1 MEKPAFTGELVHGVG
16 GVTDVMRV
24 VVPALATKVI
34 GQSSPFSGQEN
45 TLTVTLQSVFAL
57 SDTYSSSV
65 TISGLDGAIVSSDTV
80 QLVGG
85 VDGNAGQGLFCSTSG
100 ARVYGTLIDDTKSL
114 VLILCDETTMSAGE
128 TYSFSFHVTNTDDG
142 QSSPDVQVEVDDLE
156 LPVAKSAMTKDYRVV
171 SSITQGSEVL
181 WILFR
186 DFTTTSVG
194 QTTPIASRENQIRLT
209 LVASLAFSP
218 DISFTV

>member
-1 MEKPAFTGELVHGVG
+1 SWDGSVQSLKLYVCPGSQVSSFEEFSVSFTVTNPTISQASPEVTVSATGSVIITEAAMEKPAFTGELVHGVG

-85 VDGNAGQGLFCSTSG
+85 GDGNAGQGLFCSTSG
-100 ARVYGTLIDDTKSL
+100 ARGYGTWIDDTKSL

-142 QSSPDVQVEVDDLE
+142 QSSPDVQVEVDD
-156 LPVAKSAMTKDYRVV
+156 
-171 SSITQGSEVL
+171 
-181 WILFR
+181 
-186 DFTTTSVG
+186 
-194 QTTPIASRENQIRLT
+194 
-209 LVASLAFSP
+209 
-218 DISFTV
+218 